1 MNVPAC
7 AGGLASGW
15 NLNNAVARITS
26 EKIGVAFGVVD
37 WPQGRF
43 DAVPYPTMWTLIIA
57 TNLDV
62 EAVQPCRRFSGQLKP
77 GGEFIE
83 MLFRFVKFLLIGL
96 RLITSQSCDL
106 LRNLKNRVTNAAH
119 AGNLAGNTVRR
130 ETGRDENGRRPK
142 PPCFVTSASPTG
154 YTPLSFRARLTSWC
168 GSTAKRSLCMAASGT
183 STRAARLRSAPA
195 HGAAHF

>member
-1 MNVPAC
+1 MGGRRRRRSGWILQTLARR
-7 AGGLASGW
+7 GLASGW

-26 EKIGVAFGVVD
+26 EKIGVAFGVAD

-62 EAVQPCRRFSGQLKP
+62 EAVQTCWHFSGQLKP

-83 MLFRFVKFLLIGL
+83 MLFRFVNFLLIGL
-96 RLITSQSCDL
+96 RLITGQSRDL
-106 LRNLKNRVTNAAH
+106 LRNLNNRVTNAAH

-130 ETGRDENGRRPK
+130 ETGRDENGRRPRR
-142 PPCFVTSASPTG
+142 AS
-154 YTPLSFRARLTSWC
+154 
-168 GSTAKRSLCMAASGT
+168 
-183 STRAARLRSAPA
+183 
-195 HGAAHF
+195 